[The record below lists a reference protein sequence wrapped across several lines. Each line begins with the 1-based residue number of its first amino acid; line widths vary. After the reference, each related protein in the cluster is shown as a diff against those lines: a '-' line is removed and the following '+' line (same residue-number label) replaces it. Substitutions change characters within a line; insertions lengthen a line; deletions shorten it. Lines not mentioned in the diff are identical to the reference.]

1 MDKLNFDS
9 LLKSGVHFGHLS
21 KKWNPKMSSYIFMK
35 KNGIHIID
43 LNKTILK
50 MQEASA
56 AIKQIVK
63 SGKKIL
69 FVATKKQAKSIIEEN
84 ISSLG
89 MPYVVERWPGG
100 MLTNFITIRKA
111 VKKMNNIDTMF
122 SDGTANTLSKKE
134 RLFIQRERQKLE
146 KNFGSISDLKRLPQA
161 IFIVDV
167 NRENIAVKEAKK
179 IRIPIFGIVDTNS
192 DPSDIDFPIPGNDD
206 SRHSIELIVKYIA
219 SSIKEGLEEYELNKK
234 SKKENNSD
242 KVSEK
247 KNDKEDVKESKPIKE
262 AKSTKETKPKKLPKE
277 KK

>member
-1 MDKLNFDS
+1 
-9 LLKSGVHFGHLS
+9 
-21 KKWNPKMSSYIFMK
+21 
-35 KNGIHIID
+35 
-43 LNKTILK
+43 
-50 MQEASA
+50 
-56 AIKQIVK
+56 
-63 SGKKIL
+63 
-69 FVATKKQAKSIIEEN
+69 
-84 ISSLG
+84 
-89 MPYVVERWPGG
+89 
-100 MLTNFITIRKA
+100 
-111 VKKMNNIDTMF
+111 MF

-247 KNDKEDVKESKPIKE
+247 KNDKEDVKEAKPIKE
-262 AKSTKETKPKKLPKE
+262 AKSTKEVKSTKETKPKKSPKE

>member
-1 MDKLNFDS
+1 MNKLNFED

-21 KKWNPKMSSYIFMK
+21 RKWNPKMSSYIFMK

-43 LNKTILK
+43 LNKTLLK
-50 MQEASA
+50 IQESTS

-63 SGKKIL
+63 SGKRIL
-69 FVATKKQAKSIIEEN
+69 FVATKKQAKAIIEEH
-84 ISSLG
+84 ISPLG

-111 VKKMNNIDTMF
+111 VKKMNNIDNMF

-146 KNFGSISDLKRLPQA
+146 KNFGSISDLKRLPHA

-167 NRENIAVKEAKK
+167 TREIIAVKEAKK

-206 SRHSIELIVKYIA
+206 SRHSIELIIKHIA
-219 SSIKEGLEEYELNKK
+219 SSIKEGLLEYEN
-234 SKKENNSD
+234 SK
-242 KVSEK
+242 
-247 KNDKEDVKESKPIKE
+247 
-262 AKSTKETKPKKLPKE
+262 KPKKDNSDSESNSDEKTKDKKE
-277 KK
+277 QTK